1 MVHAQSCER
10 PLELGSGIP
19 AIAGGLMAEKGE
31 PVGVDGLRTAVAK
44 ERPAKVL
51 EMGPRG
57 VRGNEGGG
65 DVPAGVVVDGEQEGL
80 L

>member
-1 MVHAQSCER
+1 
-10 PLELGSGIP
+10 
-19 AIAGGLMAEKGE
+19 MAEKGE

-65 DVPAGVVVDGEQEGL
+65 DVPAGVVVDGGQEGL